1 MREERDWK
9 DIEFHEPGDQDPR
22 CRIRGRWACMSM
34 DGSMYIQGR
43 SLKFSDNCGWP
54 ELKGNSYLLGPGLE
68 FVEGD
73 EEFVMHSDR
82 DDPDIVYLSKENVK
96 SREMDFIGFIRSNP
110 DTRTEARD

>member
-1 MREERDWK
+1 M
-9 DIEFHEPGDQDPR
+9 
-22 CRIRGRWACMSM
+22 
-34 DGSMYIQGR
+34 
-43 SLKFSDNCGWP
+43 
-54 ELKGNSYLLGPGLE
+54 KGNSYLLGPGLE